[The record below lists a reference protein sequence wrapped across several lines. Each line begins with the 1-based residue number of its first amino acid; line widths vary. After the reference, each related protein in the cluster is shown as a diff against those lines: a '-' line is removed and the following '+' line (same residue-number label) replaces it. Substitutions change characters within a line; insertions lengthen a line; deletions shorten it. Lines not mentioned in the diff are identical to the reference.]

1 MKIYAT
7 RQEKARLPF
16 GVAAK
21 SAVAIVTFNRILG
34 LSLGM
39 SAARATP
46 GFYRVA
52 LSHTLSTNAHLFVF
66 IIKGSRVGFMA

>member
-1 MKIYAT
+1 VEIYAT

-21 SAVAIVTFNRILG
+21 SAVAILAFNRILW
-34 LSLGM
+34 LSFGM
-39 SAARATP
+39 LAVRATP

-52 LSHTLSTNAHLFVF
+52 LSHTLSTNAHLFVY